1 MFTTWQTISIDGMKL
16 MNDKTPIQRH
26 FNAVLTLFYAIL
38 CCFNAVLTLFG
49 VAGRLLSGS
58 LDGSVRLWEI
68 ETG

>member
-1 MFTTWQTISIDGMKL
+1 MKL

-26 FNAVLTLFYAIL
+26 FNAILCCFNAFLTLFYAIL